1 MVSHRLAFAALGLA
15 CVTAAAGGSYL
26 ATRHNVAERAV
37 PAAAAAEAPAVTS
50 EATAVNSASMASAPA
65 APAGAART
73 APAARPAQLPRQA
86 ARPPQPPTPVATARA
101 ETTPTTDRTPAVVS
115 PAPVVEPP
123 AVARVDERPADPV
136 REIEPPAPTF
146 EELTVAADSVIGL
159 QTETTLSSERAR
171 VEDRVEARVVRDV
184 RAGGRVAIAAGSRVL
199 GSVVIVERGGKMRD
213 RARLGIRFHTLALS
227 DGTRVPIT
235 TETIYRFGDAPGDNS
250 AKKIGGGA
258 VAGAI
263 LGAILGGGKG
273 AAIGATTGAAGG
285 SAAVMAGERSE
296 AVFQSGQ
303 QITARILS
311 PITVTIDR

>member
-1 MVSHRLAFAALGLA
+1 MVPHRLAFAALGLA

-26 ATRHNVAERAV
+26 ATRHNVAERGV

-50 EATAVNSASMASAPA
+50 EAAAVNSASMASAPV
-65 APAGAART
+65 GVART

-86 ARPPQPPTPVATARA
+86 ARPAQPPTPVATGRA
-101 ETTPTTDRTPAVVS
+101 EITPTTERTPAVVS

-123 AVARVDERPADPV
+123 AVARVDERPPEPG
-136 REIEPPAPTF
+136 REVEPPAPTF

-184 RAGGRVAIAAGSRVL
+184 RAGGRVAIPAGSRVL
-199 GSVVIVERGGKMRD
+199 GSVVIVERGGKIRD

-227 DGTRVPIT
+227 DGTRVPIAT
-235 TETIYRFGDAPGDNS
+235 DTIYRFGDAPGDNS

-263 LGAILGGGKG
+263 LGAIIGGGKG

-311 PITVTIDR
+311 PITVTVDR